1 MPKTTKQKRGEIV
14 YDLQQYGENL
24 IPQKE
29 FERTL
34 GYNDVT
40 QPTAIREYTK
50 QLIAEGYLIRI
61 EGGFQLTD
69 ASLSEGIIIIKV
81 RPSQHR
87 DAVVKGLTAALQ
99 QFRPLTTIEV
109 VG

>member
-14 YDLQQYGENL
+14 YDLQKYGKNL
-24 IPQKE
+24 IPQAD

-40 QPTAIREYTK
+40 HPTAIKLYTK

-61 EGGFQLTD
+61 EGGFQLTN
-69 ASLSEGIIIIKV
+69 ASLSDGIIIIKV

-87 DAVVKGLTAALQ
+87 GAVERGIEQALG
-99 QFRPLTTIEV
+99 QFKPLTTIELE
-109 VG
+109 

>member
-1 MPKTTKQKRGEIV
+1 MPKTTRQKRGEIV
-14 YDLQQYGENL
+14 YDLQQYGKNL

-40 QPTAIREYTK
+40 NTAAIKSYTK

-69 ASLSEGIIIIKV
+69 ASLSDGIIIIKV

-87 DAVVKGLTAALQ
+87 GAVVRGIEQALG
-99 QFRPLTTIEV
+99 QFRPLTTVEV
-109 VG
+109 EG

>member
-14 YDLQQYGENL
+14 YDLQKYGKNL
-24 IPQKE
+24 IPQAD

-40 QPTAIREYTK
+40 HPTAVREYTK
-50 QLIAEGYLIRI
+50 QLIAEGYLTRI

-87 DAVVKGLTAALQ
+87 GAVERGIEQALG
-99 QFRPLTTIEV
+99 QFRPLTTVETDA
-109 VG
+109 